1 MKRNKL
7 VSGPSGDATC
17 LTYRKL
23 CCWEYD
29 KSVKRAIRVVTYHI
43 PGRKVMDS
51 HPWPSVLDTALAMN
65 LAVAL
70 MHKESGGS
78 WSSFPPT
85 LTLRLCPAV
94 PCFWRCW
101 PKQSKEAWQA
111 AQKKCGSLGT
121 LPQGQ
126 PCALTACC
134 YSSSFSTMLGK
145 LRSCSCPGQT
155 QTSLVR

>member
-7 VSGPSGDATC
+7 VSGPSGGATC

-29 KSVKRAIRVVTYHI
+29 KSVKRAIRVVTYHT

-78 WSSFPPT
+78 WSSFPSYPDT
-85 LTLRLCPAV
+85 EAV
-94 PCFWRCW
+94 PCCALFLTLST
-101 PKQSKEAWQA
+101 KTVK
-111 AQKKCGSLGT
+111 GSLTSCTEEMWQLRYVATGT
-121 LPQGQ
+121 
-126 PCALTACC
+126 ALCLD
-134 YSSSFSTMLGK
+134 SML
-145 LRSCSCPGQT
+145 S
-155 QTSLVR
+155 

>member
-1 MKRNKL
+1 MSILPRNRADMKRNKL

-78 WSSFPPT
+78 WSSFPPYPDT
-85 LTLRLCPAV
+85 EAV
-94 PCFWRCW
+94 PCCALFLTLLT
-101 PKQSKEAWQA
+101 KTVK
-111 AQKKCGSLGT
+111 GSLTSCTEEMWQLRYVATGT
-121 LPQGQ
+121 
-126 PCALTACC
+126 ALCLD
-134 YSSSFSTMLGK
+134 SML
-145 LRSCSCPGQT
+145 L
-155 QTSLVR
+155 

>member
-1 MKRNKL
+1 MKRNEL

-78 WSSFPPT
+78 WSSFPPYPDT
-85 LTLRLCPAV
+85 EAV
-94 PCFWRCW
+94 PCCALFLTLLT
-101 PKQSKEAWQA
+101 KTVK
-111 AQKKCGSLGT
+111 GSLTSCTEEMWQLRYVATGT
-121 LPQGQ
+121 
-126 PCALTACC
+126 ALCLD
-134 YSSSFSTMLGK
+134 SML
-145 LRSCSCPGQT
+145 L
-155 QTSLVR
+155 